1 MKLERISR
9 IKGNWNVLRARGKK
23 KRIHNLRAHLG
34 VVQVGGTLQ
43 RLCKDSAKTLHQST
57 HFPLEGRRR
66 RRGRR
71 EKQTQRLLLLAYLV
85 NFNNVITKKLKIAPD
100 HLVSR
105 FVSDEIRTNKP
116 KIENHPIGS
125 LRMK

>member
-43 RLCKDSAKTLHQST
+43 RLCKDSAPVNPFSPGRKEEE
-57 HFPLEGRRR
+57 EGEERKADA
-66 RRGRR
+66 
-71 EKQTQRLLLLAYLV
+71 EALV
-85 NFNNVITKKLKIAPD
+85 VGLFGQ
-100 HLVSR
+100 
-105 FVSDEIRTNKP
+105 F
-116 KIENHPIGS
+116 
-125 LRMK
+125 